1 MPNDS
6 MLHWIARAAT
16 RLREHAGRK
25 QVHIAASLSMDQSTI
40 YRFEQNG
47 QPDGPIFGWPSRTD
61 RYLAAYAEDLD
72 VAQQDIW
79 LLAMAMWKE
88 GRDLPELVEEL
99 LPRGGAAAL
108 SAPVEQLARASR
120 SKRQRSAGT
129 RAGRR
134 RPAAD

>member
-6 MLHWIARAAT
+6 MLHWVARAAT
-16 RLREHAGRK
+16 RLRERAGRK

-47 QPDGPIFGWPSRTD
+47 QPDGPVFGWSSRTD
-61 RYLAAYAEDLD
+61 PIIWAYADDLGL
-72 VAQQDIW
+72 AERDIW
-79 LLAMAMWKE
+79 ELALAMWKE
-88 GRDLPELVEEL
+88 GRDLPERVAEL
-99 LPRGGAAAL
+99 LPEEAAAAL
-108 SAPVEQLARASR
+108 SAPVEQLARAGR
-120 SKRQRSAGT
+120 NKKQRSAGT